1 MDFSARYVNRR
12 PPEFVA
18 LMLLFVIYFMTLLV
32 AHNLI
37 TASYDNIMISEW
49 WIVDGAEER
58 DEVGPGRYVEGPRN
72 TTQTQSF

>member
-1 MDFSARYVNRR
+1 
-12 PPEFVA
+12 
-18 LMLLFVIYFMTLLV
+18 MTLLV

-37 TASYDNIMISEW
+37 TASYDNSMISEW